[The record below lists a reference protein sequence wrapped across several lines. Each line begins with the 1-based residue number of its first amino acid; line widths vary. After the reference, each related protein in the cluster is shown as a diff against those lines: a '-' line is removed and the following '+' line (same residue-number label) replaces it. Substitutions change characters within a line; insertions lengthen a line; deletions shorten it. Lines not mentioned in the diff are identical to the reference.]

1 MKLFRPA
8 TEREMGLFEV
18 YGLLCC
24 VSALSFVLEGCTGS
38 KPKNSPTQLSNYA
51 TTAIPLP
58 PETPDTTPIKE
69 DLRGIKEDVS
79 AAQGGIRSVIAVA
92 QTSPL
97 PAIKAAVSTL
107 TASDA
112 RLTQATAKADKG
124 TADSVLV
131 DAHIAAIKAY
141 YEQAMKAKDDDN
153 ARLLKVA
160 QDDAK
165 TAAGSIASLSK
176 ENEDLKNEVLR
187 SAKMRLMALGILL
200 MVVGAGG
207 IIAVFALS
215 FPGGFVIAKI
225 ALPLG
230 ALLVA
235 IANVLDKIVLGVE
248 ITLAVSAAVGLAI
261 VAWELFKHPHPPPV
275 PVTTNTGTVSTI
287 GFKP

>member
-1 MKLFRPA
+1 MK
-8 TEREMGLFEV
+8 
-18 YGLLCC
+18 Y
-24 VSALSFVLEGCTGS
+24 ALTFILMITVCGCGGK
-38 KPKNSPTQLSNYA
+38 KPNDGPTQLSNYA

-97 PAIKAAVSTL
+97 PEVKAAIPVL

-131 DAHIAAIKAY
+131 DAHVAAIKAY

-153 ARLLKVA
+153 ARLLKAA

-165 TAAGSIASLSK
+165 AATGTITGLNEKIKKMEDEGLQRSKFWINLIGIFCLVGGLGSGLLAIFYNFYAGRMLGMIGVPLGLILITIAYRLTVIIEGIEWIGAISL
-176 ENEDLKNEVLR
+176 VT
-187 SAKMRLMALGILL
+187 
-200 MVVGAGG
+200 
-207 IIAVFALS
+207 IAVVAAWHYFHHV
-215 FPGGFVIAKI
+215 P
-225 ALPLG
+225 ALP
-230 ALLVA
+230 A
-235 IANVLDKIVLGVE
+235 
-248 ITLAVSAAVGLAI
+248 
-261 VAWELFKHPHPPPV
+261 
-275 PVTTNTGTVSTI
+275 PVTVNTAPISET
-287 GFKP
+287 K

>member
-1 MKLFRPA
+1 MK
-8 TEREMGLFEV
+8 
-18 YGLLCC
+18 Y
-24 VSALSFVLEGCTGS
+24 ALTFILMITVCGCGGK
-38 KPKNSPTQLSNYA
+38 KPNDGPTQLSNYA

-97 PAIKAAVSTL
+97 PEVKAAIPVL

-112 RLTQATAKADKG
+112 RLTQATAKAEKG

-131 DAHIAAIKAY
+131 DAHVAAIKAY

-153 ARLLKVA
+153 ARLLKAA

-165 TAAGSIASLSK
+165 AAAGSIASLSK

-215 FPGGFVIAKI
+215 FPGGFIIAKI

-248 ITLAVSAAVGLAI
+248 VTLAVAAACGLAF
-261 VAWELFKHPHPPPV
+261 VAWELFKHPHAPPV
-275 PVTTNTGTVSTI
+275 PVTVNTAPISET
-287 GFKP
+287 K

>member
-1 MKLFRPA
+1 MK
-8 TEREMGLFEV
+8 
-18 YGLLCC
+18 Y
-24 VSALSFVLEGCTGS
+24 ALTFILMPFILMLTVCGCGGK
-38 KPKNSPTQLSNYA
+38 KPKDGPTQLSNYA

-58 PETPDTTPIKE
+58 PEQPDTTPIKE

-97 PAIKAAVSTL
+97 PEIKAAIPTL

-124 TADSVLV
+124 TADSLAT
-131 DAHIAAIKAY
+131 DAHIAATVAY
-141 YEQAMKAKDDDN
+141 YQQAMKVQADDN
-153 ARLLKVA
+153 ARLLTVA

-165 TAAGSIASLSK
+165 AAAGSIASLSK

-215 FPGGFVIAKI
+215 FPGGFIIAKI

-235 IANVLDKIVLGVE
+235 IANALDKIVLGVE
-248 ITLAVSAAVGLAI
+248 ITLAVAAAVGLAI
-261 VAWELFKHPHPPPV
+261 VAWELFKHPHAPPVPATTNPV
-275 PVTTNTGTVSTI
+275 PVTTI
-287 GFKP
+287 GATPQ